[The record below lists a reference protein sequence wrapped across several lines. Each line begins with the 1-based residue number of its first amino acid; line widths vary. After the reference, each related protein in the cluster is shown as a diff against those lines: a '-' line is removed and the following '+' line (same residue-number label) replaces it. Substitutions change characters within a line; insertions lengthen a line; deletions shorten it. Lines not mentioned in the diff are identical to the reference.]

1 VFAIEARDAGYDA
14 RDSKVL
20 AALVRDASAELDRD
34 SDGRYIVEWDNATT
48 GAIGRGFM
56 NELERRGFHVGA
68 PERYRVEVRPHR
80 VMEPGDADGV
90 LTVVGGLAVE
100 MWRADPGARE
110 IAYIER
116 TSAQQAELPAGS
128 GTAVFLT
135 APSTADE

>member
-1 VFAIEARDAGYDA
+1 VI
-14 RDSKVL
+14 
-20 AALVRDASAELDRD
+20 
-34 SDGRYIVEWDNATT
+34 
-48 GAIGRGFM
+48 
-56 NELERRGFHVGA
+56 
-68 PERYRVEVRPHR
+68 
-80 VMEPGDADGV
+80 EPGDADGV
-90 LTVVGGLAVE
+90 LTVVGGPAVE